1 MNTSNTRE
9 AKKVDAPKAVNFDV
23 IEWATQGLAI
33 NEGYTKSW
41 YLFENVIK

>member
-23 IEWATQGLAI
+23 IEWSIQDLAI
-33 NEGYTKSW
+33 NEGYIKSW